1 MRNEIALRNSR
12 EIQNNQR
19 EEYTIEEIAQKII
32 EDSNYLVQLC
42 DGILQIAKY
51 NNKYFFYLDY
61 DKKTK
66 VYKGQKLGAYTR
78 NGYDIM
84 DVCATHDGFFLPDL
98 THFVWKNLNK
108 TSFDDINKVDL
119 IIGKIFFPEYDF
131 FRKHQNEIENTV
143 RKIKKSQQ
151 QVIEIE
157 EQSKKEEEQ
166 RKAEKLQKDQNFAI
180 EDLDNLL
187 KDLDKYIIEKQEIS
201 IETLQEINSDLK
213 VLYAQKENIKDLK
226 SIEEY
231 KSHFETAYKEVKKNP
246 NLTDII
252 EQRMLDILITFFELI
267 GENDIKNKIANI
279 KAIGDEKK
287 LAAESNEKK
296 QNLDDAIVL
305 LQTAYKKDKTLD
317 FEQLKII
324 ENIAI
329 FFITN
334 KSKIQITK
342 DFEKI
347 KSILDEI
354 FKQELS
360 QENNYLGKE
369 TLKRILMDFCEVL
382 DKNAQYINDLIENQK
397 KAEINKKFEKEFS
410 EIMSKLEESIV
421 QLQNSIENKTS
432 IDFASLQII
441 ETSLQTLINKKDKIT
456 NKENLFICKE
466 KFDNLFDGFRQQENC
481 SENALKTMESI
492 LDKFYEFFDISNEEK
507 DKIIEERK
515 KVDEEREFC
524 RQKSAQSERIKK
536 LSNKIKEIEIYVEN
550 NEQVK
555 IEDLQILEDL
565 LKEISIQKELIQDK
579 AEIEN
584 AKIHLEAVIK
594 DCKKK
599 KNLSSSAK
607 LRMEEI
613 VKEFKKLFEKSN
625 NGLIFK
631 FLKK

>member
-19 EEYTIEEIAQKII
+19 EEYTVEKIAQKIVDKP
-32 EDSNYLVQLC
+32 EYEKELQNGFDQVANKTRDGWTLDVRRR
-42 DGILQIAKY
+42 DGIVNKGDKIAYKE
-51 NNKYFFYLDY
+51 NFDT
-61 DKKTK
+61 KKEIPI
-66 VYKGQKLGAYTR
+66 L
-78 NGYDIM
+78 
-84 DVCATHDGFFLPDL
+84 ATHTGIYECVLSKAQL
-98 THFVWKNLNK
+98 YK
-108 TSFDDINKVDL
+108 TIWLDEGSVTF
-119 IIGKIFFPEYDF
+119 GKIYLPEYDF
-131 FRKHQNEIENTV
+131 YKNYQLQIERKVE
-143 RKIKKSQQ
+143 RIKKSQQ
-151 QVIEIE
+151 QAIEIE

-180 EDLDNLL
+180 EDLDDLL
-187 KDLDKYIIEKQEIS
+187 KDLDKYILGKQEVAID
-201 IETLQEINSDLK
+201 TLQEINSDLK
-213 VLYAQKENIKDLK
+213 VLYAQKENLKDLK

-231 KSHFETAYKEVKKNP
+231 KSHFETAYKEAKKNP

-287 LAAESNEKK
+287 IAAESNEKK

-305 LQTAYKKDKTLD
+305 LQTAYKKGKTLD

-360 QENNYLGKE
+360 HENNYSGKE

-397 KAEINKKFEKEFS
+397 KAESNKKFEKEFS

-421 QLQNSIENKTS
+421 KLQNTVENKTS

-625 NGLIFK
+625 NGLFFK

>member
-19 EEYTIEEIAQKII
+19 EEYTVEKIAQKIVDKPEYEKELQNGFDQVANKTRDI
-32 EDSNYLVQLC
+32 WTLDVRRR
-42 DGILQIAKY
+42 DGIVNKGDKIAYKE
-51 NNKYFFYLDY
+51 NFDT
-61 DKKTK
+61 KKEIPI
-66 VYKGQKLGAYTR
+66 L
-78 NGYDIM
+78 
-84 DVCATHDGFFLPDL
+84 ATHTGIYECVLSKAQL
-98 THFVWKNLNK
+98 YK
-108 TSFDDINKVDL
+108 TIWLDRGSVTF
-119 IIGKIFFPEYDF
+119 GKIYLPEYDF
-131 FRKHQNEIENTV
+131 YKNYQLQIERKVE
-143 RKIKKSQQ
+143 RIKKSQQ
-151 QVIEIE
+151 QAIEIE

-180 EDLDNLL
+180 EDLDDLL
-187 KDLDKYIIEKQEIS
+187 KDLDKYILGKQEVAID
-201 IETLQEINSDLK
+201 TLQEINSDLK
-213 VLYAQKENIKDLK
+213 VLYAQKENLKDLK

-231 KSHFETAYKEVKKNP
+231 KSHFETAYKEAKKNP

-287 LAAESNEKK
+287 IAAESNEKK

-360 QENNYLGKE
+360 QENNYSGKE

-382 DKNAQYINDLIENQK
+382 DKNTQYINDLIENQK
-397 KAEINKKFEKEFS
+397 KAESNKKFEKEFS
-410 EIMSKLEESIV
+410 EIMQKVKDAIA
-421 QLQNSIENKTS
+421 QLQNTIENKTS
-432 IDFASLQII
+432 LDFASLQTIDI
-441 ETSLQTLINKKDKIT
+441 SLQTLINKKDKIK
-456 NKENLFICKE
+456 NKKNLFICRS
-466 KFDNLFDGFRQQENC
+466 KFDNLFDSFRQQGNC

-492 LDKFYEFFDISNEEK
+492 LDKFYKLLDVSDEEK

-515 KVDEEREFC
+515 KVDEEREFYK
-524 RQKSAQSERIKK
+524 QKLTQNERLKRF
-536 LSNKIKEIEIYVEN
+536 SDKIKEIEIYVEN
-550 NEQVK
+550 NEQIK
-555 IEDLQILEDL
+555 IDDLQLLEGL
-565 LKEISIQKELIQDK
+565 LKEIVIQKNLIQDK
-579 AEIEN
+579 SEIEN
-584 AKIHLEAVIK
+584 VKIHFEAVIK

-599 KNLSSSAK
+599 KNLSNSAK
-607 LRMEEI
+607 LRIEEI

-625 NGLIFK
+625 KGLFFK
-631 FLKK
+631 FLRK

>member
-19 EEYTIEEIAQKII
+19 EEYTVEKIAQKIVDKPEYEKELQNGFDQVANKTRGI
-32 EDSNYLVQLC
+32 WTLDVRRR
-42 DGILQIAKY
+42 DGIVNKGDKIAYKE
-51 NNKYFFYLDY
+51 NFDT
-61 DKKTK
+61 KKEIPI
-66 VYKGQKLGAYTR
+66 L
-78 NGYDIM
+78 
-84 DVCATHDGFFLPDL
+84 ATHTGIYECVLSKAQL
-98 THFVWKNLNK
+98 YK
-108 TSFDDINKVDL
+108 TIWLDEGSVTF
-119 IIGKIFFPEYDF
+119 GKIYLPEYDF
-131 FRKHQNEIENTV
+131 YKNYQLQIERKVE
-143 RKIKKSQQ
+143 RIKKSQQ
-151 QVIEIE
+151 QAIEIE

-180 EDLDNLL
+180 EDLDDLL
-187 KDLDKYIIEKQEIS
+187 KDLDKYILGKQEVA

-213 VLYAQKENIKDLK
+213 VLYAQKENLKDLK

-231 KSHFETAYKEVKKNP
+231 RSHFETAYKEAKKNP
-246 NLTDII
+246 KLTDII
-252 EQRMLDILITFFELI
+252 EQRMLDILRTFLEI
-267 GENDIKNKIANI
+267 IKETDIKNKIESI
-279 KAIGDEKK
+279 KAIGNEKK
-287 LAAESNEKK
+287 FAIESNEKM
-296 QNLDDAIVL
+296 QNLEDAIVS
-305 LQTAYKKDKTLD
+305 LQTAYDKDKTLD

-625 NGLIFK
+625 NGLFFK

>member
-19 EEYTIEEIAQKII
+19 EEYTVEKIAQKIVDKPEYEKELQNGFDQVANKTRDI
-32 EDSNYLVQLC
+32 WTLDVRRR
-42 DGILQIAKY
+42 DGIVNKGDKIAYKE
-51 NNKYFFYLDY
+51 NFDT
-61 DKKTK
+61 KKEIPI
-66 VYKGQKLGAYTR
+66 L
-78 NGYDIM
+78 
-84 DVCATHDGFFLPDL
+84 ATHTGIYECVLSKAQL
-98 THFVWKNLNK
+98 YK
-108 TSFDDINKVDL
+108 TIWLDEGSVTF
-119 IIGKIFFPEYDF
+119 GKIYLPEYDF
-131 FRKHQNEIENTV
+131 YKNYQLQIERKVE
-143 RKIKKSQQ
+143 RIKKSQQ
-151 QVIEIE
+151 QAIEIE

-180 EDLDNLL
+180 EDLDDLL
-187 KDLDKYIIEKQEIS
+187 KDLDKYILGKQEVA

-213 VLYAQKENIKDLK
+213 VLYAQKENLKDLK

-231 KSHFETAYKEVKKNP
+231 KSHFETAYKEAKKNP

-267 GENDIKNKIANI
+267 GENDIKNKIESI

-287 LAAESNEKK
+287 IAAESNEKK

-360 QENNYLGKE
+360 HENNYSGKE

-397 KAEINKKFEKEFS
+397 KAESNKKFEKEFS

-421 QLQNSIENKTS
+421 KLQNSIENKTS

-441 ETSLQTLINKKDKIT
+441 ETSLQTLINKKDRIK
-456 NKENLFICKE
+456 NKENLSIYKR
-466 KFDNLFDGFRQQENC
+466 KFDNLFDSFRQQENC

-524 RQKSAQSERIKK
+524 KQKSAQNERLKR

>member
-51 NNKYFFYLDY
+51 NKKYYFFHIDY

-66 VYKGQKLGAYTR
+66 VYRGQKLGAYR
-78 NGYDIM
+78 ENDYDVL
-84 DVCATHDGFFLPDL
+84 DLCATHDGFFLPDL
-98 THFVWKNLNK
+98 THFEYKNLGETN
-108 TSFDDINKVDL
+108 FDDKSDL

-131 FRKHQNEIENTV
+131 FRKYQNEIENTV

-180 EDLDNLL
+180 EDLDDLL

-213 VLYAQKENIKDLK
+213 VLYAQKENLKDLK

-231 KSHFETAYKEVKKNP
+231 RSHFETAYKEAKKNP
-246 NLTDII
+246 KLTDII
-252 EQRMLDILITFFELI
+252 EQRMLDILRTFLEI
-267 GENDIKNKIANI
+267 IKETDIKNKIESI
-279 KAIGDEKK
+279 KAIGNEKK
-287 LAAESNEKK
+287 FAIESNEKM
-296 QNLDDAIVL
+296 QNLEDAIVS
-305 LQTAYKKDKTLD
+305 LQTAYDKDKTLD
-317 FEQLKII
+317 LKQLKII

-329 FFITN
+329 FFTTN

-441 ETSLQTLINKKDKIT
+441 ETSLQTLINKKDRIK
-456 NKENLFICKE
+456 NKENLSIYKR
-466 KFDNLFDGFRQQENC
+466 KFDNLFDSFRQQENC
-481 SENALKTMESI
+481 SENALRTMESI
-492 LDKFYEFFDISNEEK
+492 LDKFYKFFDISNEEK

-524 RQKSAQSERIKK
+524 KQKSSQSERIKK

-565 LKEISIQKELIQDK
+565 LKEIAIQKELIQDK
-579 AEIEN
+579 AEIKN
-584 AKIHLEAVIK
+584 AKIHFEAVIK

-607 LRMEEI
+607 LRIEEI
-613 VKEFKKLFEKSN
+613 VKEFKKLFGKSN
-625 NGLIFK
+625 NGLFFK

>member
-19 EEYTIEEIAQKII
+19 EEYTVEKIAQKIVDKPEYEKELQNGFDQVANKTRDI
-32 EDSNYLVQLC
+32 WTLDVRRR
-42 DGILQIAKY
+42 DGIVNKGDKIAYKE
-51 NNKYFFYLDY
+51 NFDT
-61 DKKTK
+61 KKEIPI
-66 VYKGQKLGAYTR
+66 L
-78 NGYDIM
+78 
-84 DVCATHDGFFLPDL
+84 ATHTGIYECVLSKAQL
-98 THFVWKNLNK
+98 YK
-108 TSFDDINKVDL
+108 TIWLDEGSVTF
-119 IIGKIFFPEYDF
+119 GKIYLPEYDF
-131 FRKHQNEIENTV
+131 YKNYQLQIERKVE
-143 RKIKKSQQ
+143 RIKKSQQ
-151 QVIEIE
+151 QAIEIE

-180 EDLDNLL
+180 EDLDDLL
-187 KDLDKYIIEKQEIS
+187 KDLDKYILGKQEVA

-213 VLYAQKENIKDLK
+213 VLYAQKENLKDLK

-231 KSHFETAYKEVKKNP
+231 KSHFETAYKEAKKNP

-267 GENDIKNKIANI
+267 GENDIKNKIESI

-287 LAAESNEKK
+287 IAAESNEKK

-354 FKQELS
+354 FKQELG
-360 QENNYLGKE
+360 QENNYSGKE

-397 KAEINKKFEKEFS
+397 KAESNKKFEKEFS

-421 QLQNSIENKTS
+421 KLQNTVENKTS

>member
-12 EIQNNQR
+12 EIQDNQR
-19 EEYTIEEIAQKII
+19 EEYTVEKIAQKIVDKPEYEKELQNGFDQVANKTRDI
-32 EDSNYLVQLC
+32 WTLDVRRR
-42 DGILQIAKY
+42 DGIVNKGDKIAYKE
-51 NNKYFFYLDY
+51 NFDT
-61 DKKTK
+61 KKEIPI
-66 VYKGQKLGAYTR
+66 L
-78 NGYDIM
+78 
-84 DVCATHDGFFLPDL
+84 ATHTGIYECVLSKAQL
-98 THFVWKNLNK
+98 YK
-108 TSFDDINKVDL
+108 TIWLDEGSVTF
-119 IIGKIFFPEYDF
+119 GKIYLPEYDF
-131 FRKHQNEIENTV
+131 YKNYQLQIERKVE
-143 RKIKKSQQ
+143 RIKKSQQ
-151 QVIEIE
+151 QAIEIE

-166 RKAEKLQKDQNFAI
+166 RKSEKLQKDQNFAI
-180 EDLDNLL
+180 EDLDDLL
-187 KDLDKYIIEKQEIS
+187 KDLDKYILGKQEVA

-213 VLYAQKENIKDLK
+213 VLYAQKENLKDLK

-231 KSHFETAYKEVKKNP
+231 KSHFETAYKEAKKNP

-267 GENDIKNKIANI
+267 GENDIKNKIESI

-287 LAAESNEKK
+287 IAAESNEKK

-360 QENNYLGKE
+360 HENNYSGKE

-397 KAEINKKFEKEFS
+397 KAESNKKFEKEFS

-421 QLQNSIENKTS
+421 KLQNTVENKTS

-625 NGLIFK
+625 NGLFFK

>member
-19 EEYTIEEIAQKII
+19 EEYTVEKIAQKIVDKPEYEKELQNGFDQVANKTRDI
-32 EDSNYLVQLC
+32 WTLDVRRR
-42 DGILQIAKY
+42 DGIVNKGDKIAYKE
-51 NNKYFFYLDY
+51 NFDT
-61 DKKTK
+61 KKEIPI
-66 VYKGQKLGAYTR
+66 L
-78 NGYDIM
+78 
-84 DVCATHDGFFLPDL
+84 ATHTGIYECVLSKAQL
-98 THFVWKNLNK
+98 YK
-108 TSFDDINKVDL
+108 TIWLDEGSVTF
-119 IIGKIFFPEYDF
+119 GKIYLPEYDF
-131 FRKHQNEIENTV
+131 YKNYQLQIERKVE
-143 RKIKKSQQ
+143 RIKKSQQ
-151 QVIEIE
+151 QAIEIE

-180 EDLDNLL
+180 EDLDDLL
-187 KDLDKYIIEKQEIS
+187 KDLDKYVLGKQEVA

-213 VLYAQKENIKDLK
+213 VLYAQKENLKDLK

-231 KSHFETAYKEVKKNP
+231 KSHFETAYKEAKKNP

-267 GENDIKNKIANI
+267 GENDIKNKIESI

-287 LAAESNEKK
+287 IAAESNEKK

-360 QENNYLGKE
+360 HENNYSGKE

-397 KAEINKKFEKEFS
+397 KAESNKKFEKEFS

-421 QLQNSIENKTS
+421 KLQNTVENKTS

>member
-19 EEYTIEEIAQKII
+19 EEYTVEKIAQKIVDKPEYEKELQNGFDQVANKTRDI
-32 EDSNYLVQLC
+32 WTLDVRRR
-42 DGILQIAKY
+42 DGIVNKGDKIAYKE
-51 NNKYFFYLDY
+51 NFDT
-61 DKKTK
+61 KKEIPI
-66 VYKGQKLGAYTR
+66 L
-78 NGYDIM
+78 
-84 DVCATHDGFFLPDL
+84 ATHTGIYECVLSKAQL
-98 THFVWKNLNK
+98 YK
-108 TSFDDINKVDL
+108 TIWLDKGSVTF
-119 IIGKIFFPEYDF
+119 GKIYLPEYDF
-131 FRKHQNEIENTV
+131 YKNYQLQIERKVEG
-143 RKIKKSQQ
+143 IKKSQQ
-151 QVIEIE
+151 QAIEIE

-180 EDLDNLL
+180 EDLDDLL
-187 KDLDKYIIEKQEIS
+187 KDLDKYILGKQEVAID
-201 IETLQEINSDLK
+201 TLQEINSDLK
-213 VLYAQKENIKDLK
+213 VLYAQKENLKDLK

-231 KSHFETAYKEVKKNP
+231 KSHFETAYKEAKKNP

-287 LAAESNEKK
+287 IAAESNEKK

-360 QENNYLGKE
+360 HENNYSGKE

-397 KAEINKKFEKEFS
+397 KAESNKKFEKEFS

-421 QLQNSIENKTS
+421 KLQNTVENKTS

-625 NGLIFK
+625 NGLFFK

>member
-12 EIQNNQR
+12 EIQDNQR
-19 EEYTIEEIAQKII
+19 EEYTVEKIAQKIVDKPEYEKELQNGFDQVANKTRDI
-32 EDSNYLVQLC
+32 WTLDVRRR
-42 DGILQIAKY
+42 DGIVNKGDKIAYKE
-51 NNKYFFYLDY
+51 NFDT
-61 DKKTK
+61 KKEIPI
-66 VYKGQKLGAYTR
+66 L
-78 NGYDIM
+78 
-84 DVCATHDGFFLPDL
+84 ATHTGIYECVLSKAQL
-98 THFVWKNLNK
+98 YK
-108 TSFDDINKVDL
+108 TIWLDEGSVTF
-119 IIGKIFFPEYDF
+119 GKIYLPEYDF
-131 FRKHQNEIENTV
+131 YKNYQLQIERKVE
-143 RKIKKSQQ
+143 RIKKSQQ
-151 QVIEIE
+151 QAIEIE

-180 EDLDNLL
+180 EDLDDLL
-187 KDLDKYIIEKQEIS
+187 KDLDKYILGKQEVA

-213 VLYAQKENIKDLK
+213 VLYAQKENLKDLK

-231 KSHFETAYKEVKKNP
+231 KSHFETAYKEAKKNP

-287 LAAESNEKK
+287 IAAESNEKK

-360 QENNYLGKE
+360 HENNYSGKE

-397 KAEINKKFEKEFS
+397 KAESNKKFEKEFS

-421 QLQNSIENKTS
+421 KLQNTVENKTS

-625 NGLIFK
+625 NGLFFK